1 MASSLL
7 KTVCTCALASVW
19 GFQTVAAQSGGERTE
34 ELLLDS
40 ESFSFDNQ
48 TNLVRIRGP
57 RITQGDLKIEAD
69 EAVATGINF
78 DERSEWR
85 FAGHV
90 RITVESA
97 VIEADSAVFTF
108 DNERLSRGE
117 LTGSPATFTDP
128 NADGEFPISGS
139 AGKLSYDYV
148 ARTLRLTDNA
158 WLRRDRTELTGCDLI
173 YDFASEGFRS
183 GSPDCGEAFSFR
195 VLPRP
200 TDPAP
205 PALPPE

>member
-1 MASSLL
+1 MCVS
-7 KTVCTCALASVW
+7 ALALGSW
-19 GFQTVAAQSGGERTE
+19 LTTAAAQPGSEDPE
-34 ELLLDS
+34 ELLLAS
-40 ESFSFDNQ
+40 ESFSFDSQ
-48 TNLVRIRGP
+48 SNLVRIRGP
-57 RITQGDLKIEAD
+57 RIIQGSLKIEAD

-85 FAGHV
+85 FSGNV

-97 VIEADSAVFTF
+97 VIQADTAVFTF
-108 DNERLSRGE
+108 DNERLARGE
-117 LTGSPATFTDP
+117 LTGSPATFNDP
-128 NADGEFPISGS
+128 NADGQFPISGS
-139 AGKLSYDYV
+139 AGKLTYDYV
-148 ARTLRLTDNA
+148 ARTLRLSENA

-183 GSPDCGEAFSFR
+183 GSPDCGETYSFR

-200 TDPAP
+200 ADPAP